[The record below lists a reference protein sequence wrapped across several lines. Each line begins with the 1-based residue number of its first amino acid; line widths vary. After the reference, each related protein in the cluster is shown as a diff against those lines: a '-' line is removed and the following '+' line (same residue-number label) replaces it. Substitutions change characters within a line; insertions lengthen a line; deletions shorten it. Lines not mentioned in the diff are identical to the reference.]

1 MLSIRGDTDLQLVLF
16 LEDALMSEPRTVR
29 CPDCDSQAIDPT
41 RREFLKDVGTAA
53 VAASV
58 WPVLATSRASIA
70 ATATKSSPESA
81 VKRLFDSLNTEQKAT
96 VCFPWENPL
105 RTKLNAN
112 WAITKPAIAEFFSK
126 EQQETIREIFRG
138 VTSEDGYERFM
149 KQMKEDYGDFG
160 KYHVAIFGEPG
171 DGKQFEW
178 VLTGRH
184 LTLRCDGNFK
194 DGTAF
199 GGPIVY
205 GHGTGD
211 SKPGL
216 PGNVF
221 YYQTVK
227 ANEVFKALD
236 GKQREKALVARAPAE
251 SAVEIREA
259 NALANIPGISGS
271 ELSSDQKALV
281 EGVMKELLAPYRA
294 DDVKEALGCLT
305 AGGGIDKI
313 HMAFYQQGDIGD
325 DEVWDI
331 WRIEG
336 PSFVWHFRG
345 SPHVHAYINI
355 ASRKG

>member
-1 MLSIRGDTDLQLVLF
+1 MT
-16 LEDALMSEPRTVR
+16 EPRNVR
-29 CPDCDSQAIDPT
+29 CPECSDEASDVS
-41 RREFLKDVGTAA
+41 RRNFLKEVSTAA
-53 VAASV
+53 VAATV
-58 WPVLATSRASIA
+58 LPVF
-70 ATATKSSPESA
+70 ATARAASESPKGTPETA
-81 VKRLFDSLNTEQKAT
+81 VKRLFDSLNPEQKKT
-96 VCFPWENPL
+96 VCFSWEHEL
-105 RTKLNAN
+105 RTKYGAN
-112 WAITKPAIAEFFSK
+112 WKITEPHIESFFTK
-126 EQQETIREIFRG
+126 DQQETIREIFRG
-138 VTSEDGYERFM
+138 VTSGDGYERFM
-149 KQMKEDYGDFG
+149 KQMTEDYGDFG

-171 DGKQFEW
+171 TKQFEW

-184 LTLRCDGNFK
+184 MTIRCDGNFT

-211 SKPGL
+211 GKAGL

-221 YYQTVK
+221 YYQTIK
-227 ANEVFKALD
+227 ANEVFKSLD
-236 GKQREKALVARAPAE
+236 GKQREKALVDRAPAE
-251 SAVEIREA
+251 NSVSIRGADAVGKF
-259 NALANIPGISGS
+259 PGIAVS
-271 ELSSDQKALV
+271 ELSSDQKSLV
-281 EGVMKELLAPYRA
+281 EKVMKDLLAPYREA
-294 DDVKEALGCLT
+294 DVKEAVGCLT

-355 ASRKG
+355 ASKT

>member
-1 MLSIRGDTDLQLVLF
+1 MT
-16 LEDALMSEPRTVR
+16 EPRKVH
-29 CPDCDSQAIDPT
+29 CPDCSAEAGETT
-41 RREFLKDVGTAA
+41 RREFFKEVGTAA
-53 VAASV
+53 VTASV
-58 WPVLATSRASIA
+58 LPVFATPRQA
-70 ATATKSSPESA
+70 AAAITAPFVSPETD
-81 VKRLFDSLNTEQKAT
+81 VKQLYDSLSAEQKEV
-96 VCFPWENPL
+96 VCFPWSHEL
-105 RTKLNAN
+105 RTKYGAN
-112 WAITKPAIAEFFSK
+112 WAITKPSIADFFSK

-138 VTSEDGYERFM
+138 VTSPDGYERFV
-149 KQMKEDYGDFG
+149 KQMTEDYGDFG
-160 KYHVAIFGEPG
+160 KYHVAIFGQPG
-171 DGKQFEW
+171 TKQFEW
-178 VLTGRH
+178 VMTGRH
-184 LTLRCDGNFK
+184 LTIRCDGNLT

-221 YYQTVK
+221 YYQTLK
-227 ANEVFKALD
+227 ANEVFKSLD
-236 GKQREKALVARAPAE
+236 GKQRDKALVDRAPAE
-251 SAVEIREA
+251 NAVELRRGDA
-259 NALANIPGISGS
+259 AGKFPGISVS
-271 ELSSDQKALV
+271 ELSSDQKELV
-281 EGVMKELLAPYRA
+281 QKVMKELLAPYRE
-294 DDVKEALGCLT
+294 DDVKEAVGCLT

-355 ASRKG
+355 ASKTG

>member
-1 MLSIRGDTDLQLVLF
+1 MT
-16 LEDALMSEPRTVR
+16 EPRKIR
-29 CPDCDSQAIDPT
+29 CPECDAEAGDVT
-41 RREFLKDVGTAA
+41 RRDFLKEVGTAA

-58 WPVLATSRASIA
+58 LPVF
-70 ATATKSSPESA
+70 ATAKTAVAADSLKIASGSPETA
-81 VKRLFDSLNTEQKAT
+81 VKRLFENLSAEQKQI
-96 VCFPWENPL
+96 VCFPWEHEL
-105 RTKLNAN
+105 RTKYGAN
-112 WAITKPAIAEFFSK
+112 WAITKPHIEEFFTK

-138 VTSEDGYERFM
+138 VTSGDGYERFM
-149 KQMKEDYGDFG
+149 KQMTEDYGDFG

-171 DGKQFEW
+171 EKSNFEW

-184 LTLRCDGNFK
+184 MTIRCDGNFS

-227 ANEVFKALD
+227 ANEVFKSLD
-236 GKQREKALVARAPAE
+236 GKQRGKALVDRAPAE
-251 SAVEIREA
+251 NAVELRGGDSGVKF
-259 NALANIPGISGS
+259 PGISVS
-271 ELSSDQKALV
+271 ELSSDQKELV
-281 EGVMKELLAPYRA
+281 QKVMKELLAPYRE
-294 DDVKEALGCLT
+294 DDVKEAVGCLT

-313 HMAFYQQGDIGD
+313 HMAFYQQGDVGD

-355 ASRKG
+355 ASKTS

>member
-1 MLSIRGDTDLQLVLF
+1 MLSISVAFDLVLF
-16 LEDALMSEPRTVR
+16 WRFTLMTEPRTAR
-29 CPDCDSQAIDPT
+29 CPDCDAQANDST
-41 RREFLKDVGTAA
+41 RRDFLKEVGAAA

-58 WPVLATSRASIA
+58 WPVFATPHTSLAADSAKA
-70 ATATKSSPESA
+70 SPESA
-81 VKRLFDSLNTEQKAT
+81 VRRLFDSLSADQKT
-96 VCFPWENPL
+96 TICFPWDNPL

-112 WAITKPAIAEFFSK
+112 WAITKPSIAEFFTK

-138 VTSEDGYERFM
+138 VTSEDGCERFM
-149 KQMKEDYGDFG
+149 KQMTDDYGDFG

-184 LTLRCDGNFK
+184 LTIRCDGNFK

-205 GHGTGD
+205 GHGAGD

-227 ANEVFKALD
+227 ANEVFKSLD

-251 SAVEIREA
+251 NAVEIRGVDA
-259 NALANIPGISGS
+259 AGKFPGIAASD
-271 ELSSDQKALV
+271 LSSDQKALV
-281 EGVMKELLAPYRA
+281 EGVMKELLAPYRE
-294 DDVKEALGCLT
+294 DDVKEALACLKT
-305 AGGGIDKI
+305 GGGIDKV

-355 ASRKG
+355 ASTKS

>member
-1 MLSIRGDTDLQLVLF
+1 MNEER
-16 LEDALMSEPRTVR
+16 RVR
-29 CPDCDSQAIDPT
+29 CPECGDQWDGQS
-41 RREFLKDVGTAA
+41 RRDFLKEVGTAA
-53 VAASV
+53 VGTVAVAAGV
-58 WPVLATSRASIA
+58 WPVFATPRDSLAAVA
-70 ATATKSSPESA
+70 APTVVSPETD
-81 VKRLFDSLNTEQKAT
+81 VKRLYDSLSAEQKQT
-96 VCFPWENPL
+96 ICFPWQHEL
-105 RTKLNAN
+105 RTKYGAN
-112 WAITKPAIAEFFSK
+112 WAITKPSVAEFFSK

-138 VTSEDGYERFM
+138 VTSEEGYERFQ
-149 KQMKEDYGDFG
+149 KQMTEDYGGFG

-171 DGKQFEW
+171 TKQFEW

-184 LTLRCDGNFK
+184 MTIRCDGNFD

-221 YYQTVK
+221 YYQTLK
-227 ANEVFKALD
+227 ANEVFKSLD
-236 GKQREKALVARAPAE
+236 GKQREQALVARAPAE
-251 SAVEIREA
+251 DAVAIRGSSASVKF
-259 NALANIPGISGS
+259 PGIAVS
-271 ELSSDQKALV
+271 ELSSDQKNLV
-281 EGVMKELLAPYRA
+281 EKVMKELLAPYRA
-294 DDVKEALGCLT
+294 DDVKEAVGCLT

-355 ASRKG
+355 ASKKS

>member
-1 MLSIRGDTDLQLVLF
+1 MN
-16 LEDALMSEPRTVR
+16 EPRNVR
-29 CPDCDSQAIDPT
+29 CPECDADATDPT
-41 RREFLKDVGTAA
+41 RRDFLKEVGAAA
-53 VAASV
+53 VAAGV
-58 WPVLATSRASIA
+58 WPAFATPRTVTA
-70 ATATKSSPESA
+70 ADKPAVSPESA
-81 VKRLFDSLNTEQKAT
+81 VKRLFDSLNAEQKST
-96 VCFPWENPL
+96 VCFPWEHEL
-105 RTKLNAN
+105 RTKYGAN
-112 WAITKPAIAEFFSK
+112 WAITKPAIADFFTN

-138 VTSEDGYERFM
+138 VTSGDGYERFM

-171 DGKQFEW
+171 EGKQFEW

-184 LTLRCDGNFK
+184 LTIRCDGNFK

-221 YYQTVK
+221 YYQTVQ
-227 ANEVFKALD
+227 ANEVFKSLD
-236 GKQREKALVARAPAE
+236 GTQREKALVDRAPAE
-251 SAVEIREA
+251 NAVEIRGA
-259 NALANIPGISGS
+259 AAKFPGIAVS
-271 ELSSDQKALV
+271 ELSADQKDLV
-281 EGVMKELLAPYRA
+281 KKVMKELLAPYRE
-294 DDVKEALGCLT
+294 DDVKEAVGCLT
-305 AGGGIDKI
+305 AAGGIDKI
-313 HMAFYQQGDIGD
+313 HMAFYRQGDIGD

-355 ASRKG
+355 ASKA

>member
-1 MLSIRGDTDLQLVLF
+1 MNEVRIN
-16 LEDALMSEPRTVR
+16 R
-29 CPDCDSQAIDPT
+29 CPECVEEVSEVS
-41 RREFLKDVGTAA
+41 RREFMKGVGVAA
-53 VAASV
+53 VAASAGA
-58 WPVLATSRASIA
+58 WPVFATPRSAPA
-70 ATATKSSPESA
+70 ATRVGGSPETA
-81 VKRLFDSLNTEQKAT
+81 VKRLYESLNETQKQT
-96 VCFPWENPL
+96 ICFPWEHNL
-105 RTKLNAN
+105 RQQYNAN
-112 WAITKPAIAEFFSK
+112 WAITKPSIAEFFTK
-126 EQQETIREIFRG
+126 EQQETVREIFRG

-171 DGKQFEW
+171 TKQFEW

-184 LTLRCDGNFK
+184 MTIRCDGNFA

-211 SKPGL
+211 SQQGL

-221 YYQTVK
+221 YYQTLK
-227 ANEVFKALD
+227 ANEVFKMLD
-236 GKQREKALVARAPAE
+236 GKQREKALVDRAPAE
-251 SAVEIREA
+251 DAVKIRGTDA
-259 NALANIPGISGS
+259 AGKFPGIAVS
-271 ELSSDQKALV
+271 ELASDQKALV
-281 EGVMKELLAPYRA
+281 EKVMKELLAPYRE

-305 AGGGIDKI
+305 AGGGIDKV

-355 ASRKG
+355 ASNKS

>member
-1 MLSIRGDTDLQLVLF
+1 MTEARKVVCPECGEGAGDV
-16 LEDALMSEPRTVR
+16 
-29 CPDCDSQAIDPT
+29 T
-41 RREFLKDVGTAA
+41 RRDFLKEVGAAAVVATVLPVFATPRAA
-53 VAASV
+53 VAAST
-58 WPVLATSRASIA
+58 P
-70 ATATKSSPESA
+70 KGSPETA
-81 VKRLFDSLNTEQKAT
+81 VKRLFEGLNAEQKKI
-96 VCFPWENPL
+96 VCFPWEHEL
-105 RTKLNAN
+105 RTKYGAN
-112 WAITKPAIAEFFSK
+112 WKITEPQIESFFTK
-126 EQQETIREIFRG
+126 DQQETIREIFRG
-138 VTSEDGYERFM
+138 VTSGDGYERFL
-149 KQMKEDYGDFG
+149 KQMTEDYGDFG

-171 DGKQFEW
+171 TKQFEW

-184 LTLRCDGNFK
+184 MTIRCDGNFT

-211 SKPGL
+211 GKAGL

-221 YYQTVK
+221 YYQTLK
-227 ANEVFKALD
+227 ANEVFKSLD
-236 GKQREKALVARAPAE
+236 GKQREKALVDRAPKE
-251 SAVEIREA
+251 DSVEIRHDS
-259 NALANIPGISGS
+259 NKFPGISVS
-271 ELSSDQKALV
+271 ELSSDQKELV
-281 EGVMKELLAPYRA
+281 QKVMKELLAPYRE
-294 DDVKEALGCLT
+294 DDVKEAVGCLT

-355 ASRKG
+355 ASNKS

>member
-1 MLSIRGDTDLQLVLF
+1 MI
-16 LEDALMSEPRTVR
+16 EPRKVVR
-29 CPDCDSQAIDPT
+29 PECGEGASDVT
-41 RREFLKDVGTAA
+41 RRDFLKEVGTAA
-53 VAASV
+53 VAATV
-58 WPVLATSRASIA
+58 LPVFATPRQAVATITA
-70 ATATKSSPESA
+70 ATVSPETD
-81 VKRLFDSLNTEQKAT
+81 VKRLYDSLSAEQKQ
-96 VCFPWENPL
+96 VICFPWSHEL
-105 RTKLNAN
+105 RTKYGAN
-112 WAITKPAIAEFFSK
+112 WAITKPNVAEFFSK
-126 EQQETIREIFRG
+126 EQQETIGEIFRG
-138 VTSEDGYERFM
+138 VTSGDGYERFM
-149 KQMKEDYGDFG
+149 KQMNEDYGGFG

-171 DGKQFEW
+171 KDKFEW
-178 VLTGRH
+178 VMTGRH
-184 LTLRCDGNFK
+184 LTIRCDGNFD

-221 YYQTVK
+221 YYQTLK
-227 ANEVFKALD
+227 ANEVFKSLD
-236 GKQREKALVARAPAE
+236 GKQREKALVDRAPAE
-251 SAVEIREA
+251 DAVSLRGA
-259 NALANIPGISGS
+259 DAKFPGIAVS
-271 ELSSDQKALV
+271 ELSSDQKELV
-281 EGVMKELLAPYRA
+281 QKVMKELLAPYREE
-294 DDVKEALGCLT
+294 DVKEAVGCLT

-355 ASRKG
+355 ASNKS